1 MTVDKT
7 GLSVVAGVQ
16 DAESGRLV
24 LAQALDLAARL
35 KAQVVVAHV
44 EEVPLAA
51 GVGLPA
57 SGMAG
62 PPAIPLQEQ
71 VGYGGSVDSDDTW
84 VRELRRQVAED
95 LNLDDVPCTYR
106 QGVGDPGRVLAELA
120 EETDA
125 YCVVVG
131 SRGEGLLAGIARWFR
146 PSVSRS
152 VLREISI
159 PVLVV
164 PSSADEP
171 EGADPDLP

>member
-1 MTVDKT
+1 MTVDEP

-35 KAQVVVAHV
+35 KAQVVIAHV
-44 EEVPLAA
+44 ETVPLAA

-62 PPAIPLQEQ
+62 PPAMPLPEQ
-71 VGYGGSVDSDDTW
+71 VEYAGEAGSDDTW
-84 VRELRRQVAED
+84 VRDLRRQVAAD
-95 LNLDDVPCTYR
+95 LDLDEVPCTYHR
-106 QGVGDPGRVLAELA
+106 AVGDPGRALAEVA
-120 EETDA
+120 EDTDA

-131 SRGEGLLAGIARWFR
+131 SRGEGILAAIGRWFR

-152 VLREISI
+152 VLREIAI

-171 EGADPDLP
+171 DGES